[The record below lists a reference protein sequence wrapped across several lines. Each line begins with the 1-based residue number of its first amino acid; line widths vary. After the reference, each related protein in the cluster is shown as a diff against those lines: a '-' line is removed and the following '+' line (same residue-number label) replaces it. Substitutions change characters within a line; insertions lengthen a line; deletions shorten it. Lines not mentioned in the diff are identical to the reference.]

1 MLGHLTSNVV
11 GIHDHLPSD
20 SKLAPGSSVLC
31 LDCSTSQY
39 GSQATE
45 KARLGLASQVGHVT
59 LTGYSLDAIVQQ
71 LGIEQCNACSQPFPT
86 LQEANGWAS

>member
-20 SKLAPGSSVLC
+20 SELTAGSSVLC

-39 GSQATE
+39 GSNVTE
-45 KARLGLASQVGHVT
+45 KARLGLPSQVGNVT
-59 LTGYSLDAIVQQ
+59 LTGHSLDSIIEQ
-71 LGIEQCNACSQPFPT
+71 LGIEHCNACSRAFPS
-86 LQEANGWAS
+86 LQEANGWES